1 MISMFMQSLFLLG
14 YVFLVGPPRA
24 VEISAQA
31 NAVGD
36 ELQGKPIWVVILI
49 EFIFRSGIF
58 LVIAAS
64 FESFLGDLLYEQY
77 RLDLFLGSLILA
89 GLIHTFSY
97 YVSYCVLHFPGH
109 SLSRV
114 YRLGRNFAYAIVPA
128 FFAAGLVLIWQDIN
142 EIELF
147 SGDYFEQ
154 VFFGTWSFFVLMGLA
169 EALLMK
175 RIPTGLGQVLFKRL
189 KKV

>member
-1 MISMFMQSLFLLG
+1 MISMFLHTLFLMG

-31 NAVGD
+31 NSVGD

-49 EFIFRSGIF
+49 EFIFRSGVF

-64 FESFLGDLLYEQY
+64 VESFLGDVLYEQY

-97 YVSYCVLHFPGH
+97 YVSYCVLHSPGH

-128 FFAAGLVLIWQDIN
+128 FIAAGFVLIWQDIN
-142 EIELF
+142 GIELF
-147 SGDYFEQ
+147 SGDYFEKI
-154 VFFGTWSFFVLMGLA
+154 FFGTWSIFVFLGLF
-169 EALLMK
+169 EAFLMK
-175 RIPTGLGQVLFKRL
+175 RIPTGLGQILFKRL
-189 KKV
+189 KKA